1 MRRQIAAVHGRD
13 VARVEGTKIPRVV
26 PVVEMTAKA
35 LQAAHRRERRFQSLD
50 GLQRAGP
57 AEVAGADRR
66 QQVQA
71 EIGGRGAM
79 GQNRPRVLLK
89 VVRRQHVV
97 VRSNERL
104 EVAPG
109 APRDQSQGAG
119 IRVAER
125 QATLD
130 ERRAAD
136 PNGNGGRCDPQ
147 DHERRRHPPGIG
159 PQPFH
164 EDGGGDG
171 DRNAAT
177 HAPIGAAEVEPR
189 AEVRLGCSD
198 PLQQIAP
205 CHEQTNQCSA
215 DGIDHQPRL
224 VCKQDNQ
231 QGKLRSCKRGILA
244 QRTQV
249 AAGVDAGAAR
259 HDRCEHRQ
267 QGRQGDRRHD
277 KSRPDEGGVS
287 RQQPSRQQR
296 ERACRRGRRAP
307 QVIQH
312 LPPADQWQRAA
323 AAGHVIAP
331 AQDPRQQLPV
341 AARPAM
347 LARGSYVVS
356 RRKLLNDLDVG
367 NKTGARKYPFE
378 QIVAEQ
384 RVLGYTAGQ
393 RGVEGVDVIDALAGI
408 RTLTEQILVDVG
420 HCG

>member
-1 MRRQIAAVHGRD
+1 MRRQIAAVHGGD
-13 VARVEGTKIPRVV
+13 VARVQRAKIPRVV
-26 PVVEMTAKA
+26 PVVEMTAKP

-57 AEVAGADRR
+57 AKVAGADRR

-79 GQNRPRVLLK
+79 GQNRPRVLLE

-97 VRSNERL
+97 VRRNERL

-109 APRDQSQGAG
+109 APRDQSQGACV
-119 IRVAER
+119 RVGER
-125 QATLD
+125 QATL
-130 ERRAAD
+130 EGRRAAD
-136 PNGNGGRCDPQ
+136 PDGNGGRCDPQ
-147 DHERRRHPPGIG
+147 HHERRRHPPGIG
-159 PQPFH
+159 SQPLH
-164 EDGGGDG
+164 QDGGADG

-177 HAPIGAAEVEPR
+177 HAPIGALEVEPR
-189 AEVRLGCSD
+189 AEVRLSGSD

-224 VCKQDNQ
+224 VRKQANQ
-231 QGKLRSCKRGILA
+231 QRKLRASEGGILGQGA
-244 QRTQV
+244 QV

-267 QGRQGDRRHD
+267 QGRQRDRRHD

-296 ERACRRGRRAP
+296 GHACRRGRRAP

-312 LPPADQWQRAA
+312 LPAADQRQGAA
-323 AAGHVIAP
+323 AAGARLAP

-347 LARGSYVVS
+347 LARGGYVIS
-356 RRKLLNDLDVG
+356 RRKFLNDLDVG
-367 NKTGARKYPFE
+367 NQTGARKYSFE
-378 QIVAEQ
+378 EIVAEQ
-384 RVLGYTAGQ
+384 
-393 RGVEGVDVIDALAGI
+393 
-408 RTLTEQILVDVG
+408 
-420 HCG
+420 